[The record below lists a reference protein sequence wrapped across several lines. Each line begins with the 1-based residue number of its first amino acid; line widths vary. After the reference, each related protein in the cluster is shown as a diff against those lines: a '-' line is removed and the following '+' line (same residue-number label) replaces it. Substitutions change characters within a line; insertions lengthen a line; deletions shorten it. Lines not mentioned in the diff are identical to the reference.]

1 MICLPAIALRVTP
14 MARQRFLANAP
25 ITEALIDL
33 HVAPRDGL
41 SYEGLS
47 PALDAS
53 GFGYYVKG
61 PISLGTFQMRLPGD
75 GTDAEASGASRRIG
89 LRMHS
94 TDERYVAQFRVEGFT
109 LSRLPPYEDWE
120 HLVAETRRVWDVYV
134 QRLQPKRVTRIATRY
149 INNLRLP
156 LEQGASFQ
164 RYLNKLVEVP
174 DEAPQ
179 AVAAFLQRFQLVDT
193 TTRASANL
201 TLALNEY
208 QSDVPAPVI
217 LDIDAFASADLD
229 PGDPEIWQ
237 RLDQL
242 RELKNRCF
250 FGTITEQA
258 AELYE

>member
-1 MICLPAIALRVTP
+1 
-14 MARQRFLANAP
+14 MARQRYLANAP

-33 HVAPRDGL
+33 HVTPRDEL
-41 SYEGLS
+41 SFEELS
-47 PALDAS
+47 STLEAS

-61 PISLGTFQMRLPGD
+61 PITLGTFEMRLPAD
-75 GTDAEASGASRRIG
+75 GTSAEASGESRRIG

-94 TDERYVAQFRVEGFT
+94 TDERYVAQCRIEGFT
-109 LSRLPPYEDWE
+109 LSRLFPYEDWDR
-120 HLVAETRRVWDVYV
+120 LVVESRRLWGVYV
-134 QRLQPKRVTRIATRY
+134 ERLQPKRVTRIATRY

-164 RYLNKLVEVP
+164 KYLNKLVDVP

-179 AVAAFLQRFQLVDT
+179 AVAEFLQRFRLVDAT
-193 TTRASANL
+193 LGANTNL

-208 QSDVPAPVI
+208 RPDAPAPVL
-217 LDIDAFASADLD
+217 LDIDVFAPADLD
-229 PGDPEIWQ
+229 PGDPGIWQ